1 MGKVAKLKVIKR
13 WNKMATVFCL
23 MTLVLSGCGNSA
35 AQETEQ
41 EIEIIQEAET
51 DLGEETAQEE
61 ETVQNTVESTE
72 ESVSG
77 ENILIAYFTWADNTY
92 VENPEKVDVD
102 ATTSASVLQPGNVG
116 LIASWIQE
124 ETGADLFSIQVE
136 DLYSSDYDE
145 CLDRAS
151 EENAQNARPVL
162 ATHVDNM
169 EQYDTIYLGYP
180 KMEYPFSCVLCA

>member
-1 MGKVAKLKVIKR
+1 MKVIKR